1 MSVKPYYTSATLIEA
16 VKRNMSIPIS
26 QITFSDADILAFAT
40 EELVLSQ
47 LPSILQYH
55 EEYYVY
61 AQSVPLVSRK
71 SRYPIPSRAIG
82 MKLRD
87 LFFVDNQGQLIEMS
101 KVNPDDTSWFQSS
114 SNANPTPI
122 YYYVENNSIVIL
134 PEITDNPQGSLL
146 FKYYL
151 RPNSLVPDNR
161 AAISTGFSKSITVD
175 NAQLQVGDV
184 IRVGTL
190 QLVAGIDFAIGAN
203 SSTTCLNLTTAL
215 NSNGFSALNEGPL
228 TTITYSDRM
237 LEVSSASPG
246 LSVQQTIT
254 IVCDSVPTHFAAGQL
269 VDILQQDG
277 GHSTLNID
285 VPLATGSVS
294 TTGLT
299 FPESAIPNDFIVGD
313 YVCQRYE
320 CIVPQI
326 PTDLHVLLGE
336 RTGSRVLESL
346 GDQVGLQRA
355 DKKIADLE
363 ARQGVI
369 LDSRVE
375 GSPTKIF
382 NKNSL
387 LRKGKLRSG
396 RGSI

>member
-61 AQSVPLVSRK
+61 TQSVPLVSRK

-87 LFFVDNQGQLIEMS
+87 LFYVDNQGQLIEMS

-134 PEITDNPQGSLL
+134 PEITDNPQGTLL

-175 NAQLQVGDV
+175 NAQLQAGDF
-184 IRVGTL
+184 IKVGTL
-190 QLVAGIDFAIGAN
+190 QLVAGTDFAIGVN
-203 SSTTCLNLTTAL
+203 SSITSLNLTTAL
-215 NSNGFSALNEGPL
+215 NSNGFSALNEGAL
-228 TTITYSDRM
+228 TTVTYSDRM

-254 IVCDSVPTHFAAGQL
+254 IVCSSVPTDFAAGQL

-285 VPLATGSVS
+285 VLLGTGSVS

-299 FPESAIPNDFIVGD
+299 FPESAIPNDFVVGD
-313 YVCQRYE
+313 YICQRYE

-363 ARQGVI
+363 ARQSVI